1 MNAAGSDGS
10 CLRWFE
16 YAFALLPF
24 ALAFTGA
31 IGLAIG
37 PAACALNLVIMR
49 SRQRLA
55 IKVVAAV
62 SIAIVALFL
71 WAFAAVMLH
80 YRSPSFRSGA
90 R

>member
-24 ALAFTGA
+24 ALAFTG
-31 IGLAIG
+31 AIG

-62 SIAIVALFL
+62 SIAIVAFFL